1 MRRGDLLGFVFRQ
14 GRDVFRCVRGAR
26 GVNRLS
32 DMKGT
37 VPCTKHF
44 TRSKHHD
51 SAQPFRL
58 FDVKGKKQSKKKP
71 QPPLNFAA
79 TWEQILLYL

>member
-1 MRRGDLLGFVFRQ
+1 MRRGALLGFVFRR
-14 GRDVFRCVRGAR
+14 GRDVFLCVCGAR
-26 GVNRLS
+26 VVNRLS

-37 VPCTKHF
+37 VLCTKHF

-58 FDVKGKKQSKKKP
+58 FDVKEKKKP
-71 QPPLNFAA
+71 QKMPPPLNFAA
-79 TWEQILLYL
+79 TWEQILLYF